1 MVLTLDPPYRDI
13 YSYNCFTEYLFF
25 TNFSNGQELSISC
38 VYSVS
43 SVSSVYN
50 VPSVSSVFRVS
61 SVSSVYS
68 VSSWYP
74 VYPVFL

>member
-43 SVSSVYN
+43 SVSSVY
-50 VPSVSSVFRVS
+50 
-61 SVSSVYS
+61 S